1 MIRTTW
7 LNVNFELELRRQ
19 RVNQL
24 QKHWSALKGQAEKAA
39 AATEKSEG
47 ADVEQIHFKPLLH
60 SDQNIA
66 FELK

>member
-24 QKHWSALKGQAEKAA
+24 QKHWSALKAA
-39 AATEKSEG
+39 AAAEKSEG